1 MSLNCY
7 GLLLQRLLL
16 LLLLSSAA
24 AGAGAAGGGGGAA
37 AGGAGAGAGAAYC
50 LLPTAALRRGKTDM
64 QIDRYDSE
72 GGRGFQCTA
81 PPDLT

>member
-1 MSLNCY
+1 MLV
-7 GLLLQRLLL
+7 LLVVLLL
-16 LLLLSSAA
+16 LLLLVVLVLVLVLPT
-24 AGAGAAGGGGGAA
+24 
-37 AGGAGAGAGAAYC
+37 AYC
-50 LLPTAALRRGKTDM
+50 LPPHCGEERQTM